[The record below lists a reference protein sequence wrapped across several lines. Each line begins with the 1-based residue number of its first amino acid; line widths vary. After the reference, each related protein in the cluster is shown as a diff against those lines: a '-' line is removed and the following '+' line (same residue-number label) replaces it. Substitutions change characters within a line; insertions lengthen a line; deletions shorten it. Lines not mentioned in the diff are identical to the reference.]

1 MEDMGDI
8 EGGSVG
14 SIKSRT
20 VVQVGFVMMVL
31 AASMFLLIAID
42 DYPDFDD
49 YDSSEEYNDA
59 VESYNDRTEFYP
71 ACMILLLFGGVIV
84 VCGGLVQSGLEESYA
99 HPYIRIAVI
108 VSGVLLL
115 IAFLEFIL
123 GPMFGVLDSF

>member
-1 MEDMGDI
+1 MDDMGGI

-20 VVQVGFVMMVL
+20 AVQVGFVMMML
-31 AASMFLLIAID
+31 AAGMLLVMSFD
-42 DYPDFDD
+42 DYPDLDD
-49 YDSSEEYNDA
+49 YDSGEAYSEA
-59 VESYNDRTEFYP
+59 VESYNDRSEFYP
-71 ACMILLLFGGVIV
+71 ACMMLLLFGGVIV

>member
-1 MEDMGDI
+1 MDDMSEL

-20 VVQVGFVMMVL
+20 AVQVGFVMMVL
-31 AASMFLLIAID
+31 AAGMFLVMAID
-42 DYPDFDD
+42 DYPESDD
-49 YDSSEEYNDA
+49 YDSGEAYVEA
-59 VESYNDRTEFYP
+59 VEAYNDRSEFYP

-123 GPMFGVLDSF
+123 GPLFEALDSF